1 MIGLA
6 YCNRKGRIFF
16 DPDREPLADG
26 GVVRSV
32 SEDELIASP
41 PGTMPMVLPGRHP
54 ALVGGTTDGEYALAV
69 ALPAGY
75 TRLLLPAYIK
85 EGGAPALPLFG
96 YTFACVVDDE
106 LHVAATRTDEAED
119 WQPRSF
125 APGELEEIIGRKISG
140 DPTNRVLSQ
149 LAICARDY
157 GCFTAQNVFLERG

>member
-6 YCNRKGRIFF
+6 CCDATGRIFF

-26 GVVRSV
+26 GVVRRV
-32 SEDELIASP
+32 AEDELIAAPS
-41 PGTMPMVLPGRHP
+41 GTMPMVLPGRRP
-54 ALVGGTTDGEYALAV
+54 ALVSGPTGAEYALAV

-106 LHVAATRTDEAED
+106 LHVAAARTDEAAD
-119 WQPRSF
+119 WQPR
-125 APGELEEIIGRKISG
+125 
-140 DPTNRVLSQ
+140 
-149 LAICARDY
+149 
-157 GCFTAQNVFLERG
+157 